1 MPRVSPEE
9 AREAAAG
16 YRGTGLDEFA
26 QCYVCGPERED
37 AFGVFPARVGDR
49 EVVASPWTPPAWTAD
64 DEGRA
69 RPEHVWAVLDCPT
82 YYASYLDGPQ
92 WSFLVRLQVRIDAPV
107 AVGEEHVVVAWP
119 LGVEGRKRHAAA
131 AVLDRDGA
139 LLALGRGSW
148 SSPAERDTSLGPM
161 SIVIVGAGPN
171 LGLAI
176 ARRFG
181 REGFAVGLVSRTQA
195 KLDDLASQL
204 ESEGVTA
211 AGAAADIR
219 DSDALTAAIRSLA
232 ERLGEVEVLEYSPLP
247 APEFMKPILETTV
260 DDVRGPIEFSILGAV
275 AATQAVVGPMRDA
288 GRGTILFTTG
298 GAAINPYPLRAGVGI
313 SFAGEVAYARM
324 LHDELADS
332 GVHVAHTAIGG
343 RIAPGMDHEPSD
355 VADVLWSHHA
365 DRGAFQTRLGIPD

>member
-1 MPRVSPEE
+1 
-9 AREAAAG
+9 
-16 YRGTGLDEFA
+16 
-26 QCYVCGPERED
+26 
-37 AFGVFPARVGDR
+37 
-49 EVVASPWTPPAWTAD
+49 
-64 DEGRA
+64 
-69 RPEHVWAVLDCPT
+69 
-82 YYASYLDGPQ
+82 
-92 WSFLVRLQVRIDAPV
+92 
-107 AVGEEHVVVAWP
+107 
-119 LGVEGRKRHAAA
+119 
-131 AVLDRDGA
+131 
-139 LLALGRGSW
+139 
-148 SSPAERDTSLGPM
+148 M

-181 REGFAVGLVSRTQA
+181 REGFAVGLVSRTQS

-204 ESEGVTA
+204 ESDGVTA

-219 DSDALTAAIRSLA
+219 DSDALAATIRSLA
-232 ERLGEVEVLEYSPLP
+232 DRLGEVEVLEYSPLP

-260 DDVRGPIEFSILGAV
+260 DDVRGPLEFSILGAV
-275 AATQAVVGPMRDA
+275 AATRAVVGPMRDA

-355 VADVLWSHHA
+355 VADVLWGHHTERA
-365 DRGAFQTRLGIPD
+365 TFQTRLGIPG